1 MDKPMRPGKYGG
13 KLKTGGVHAKGGR
26 PKMPDLRE
34 AVAAVL
40 ADEKDGVTALDA
52 VLKKLR
58 QLAVQ
63 GNLKAAD
70 MLLDRAYGK
79 PAQTLNTTDEDGN
92 TVPLRVI
99 IQAPPPNLA
108 TDD

>member
-1 MDKPMRPGKYGG
+1 MRPGKNGG
-13 KLKTGGVHAKGGR
+13 KLKTGGTNPNAGR

-79 PAQTLNTTDEDGN
+79 PAQTLNTTDEHGN
-92 TVPLRVI
+92 AMPLQIVIKVPSAELP
-99 IQAPPPNLA
+99 A
-108 TDD
+108 DD

>member
-1 MDKPMRPGKYGG
+1 
-13 KLKTGGVHAKGGR
+13 
-26 PKMPDLRE
+26 MPDLRE

-79 PAQTLNTTDEDGN
+79 PTQTTEITGKDGEAL
-92 TVPLRVI
+92 PPIQI
-99 IQAPPPNLA
+99 IVKANAPIA

>member
-1 MDKPMRPGKYGG
+1 MEKPMRPGKYGG
-13 KLKTGGVHAKGGR
+13 KLKTGGTNPNAGR
-26 PKMPDLRE
+26 PKMPDLRK

-58 QLAVQ
+58 QMAVQ

-79 PAQTLNTTDEDGN
+79 PAQTLNTTDREGN
-92 TVPLRVI
+92 IVPLQVV

-108 TDD
+108 SDD

>member
-1 MDKPMRPGKYGG
+1 MEMRQGRNGG
-13 KLKTGGVHAKGGR
+13 KLKTGNVGNKGR
-26 PKMPDLRE
+26 PKMPDLRD

-79 PAQTLNTTDEDGN
+79 PAQTLNTTDQDGN
-92 TVPLRVI
+92 IVPLQVV

-108 TDD
+108 SDD

>member
-1 MDKPMRPGKYGG
+1 MDKTRPGRNGG
-13 KLKTGGVHAKGGR
+13 TLKSGGINKGAGR

>member
-1 MDKPMRPGKYGG
+1 MEKPMREGKNGG
-13 KLKTGGVHAKGGR
+13 KLKTGGTHKNSGR

-58 QLAVQ
+58 QMAVQ

-79 PAQTLNTTDEDGN
+79 PTQTTQLTDADGN
-92 TVPLRVI
+92 PAPFVIQI
-99 IQAPPPNLA
+99 IQSAPPS
-108 TDD
+108 TDQ